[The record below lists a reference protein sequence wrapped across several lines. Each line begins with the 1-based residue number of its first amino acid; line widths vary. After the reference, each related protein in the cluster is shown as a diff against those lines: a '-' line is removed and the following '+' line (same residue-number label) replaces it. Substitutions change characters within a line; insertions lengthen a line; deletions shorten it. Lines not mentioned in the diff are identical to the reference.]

1 LAAWII
7 KTALSLGG
15 GTGRHRRLKIF
26 CLIRRAGSSPARG
39 TIFIIGEKMN
49 QSDRQL
55 EEFITRLKRIEGEMQ
70 LLQEEK
76 KDLFN
81 EYKDSF
87 EPKVLREAVRAVKA
101 RIKLG
106 DSVVQL
112 DDIIN
117 KLEEKMSIV

>member
-1 LAAWII
+1 
-7 KTALSLGG
+7 
-15 GTGRHRRLKIF
+15 
-26 CLIRRAGSSPARG
+26 
-39 TIFIIGEKMN
+39 MN